1 VDVELDGKRW
11 RTIADAVV
19 VRCELRA
26 GLDLDRPLA
35 RLLARELRRERALG
49 TAVRALRSRPLSEQ
63 RVRDRLRSRGV
74 TEEATASALATL
86 SVAGFVD
93 DDRLARGRAA
103 VLADKGWGDAAITAR
118 LVGEGLAEAKVEAG
132 LAELEPES
140 MRAARL
146 VAGRDPRKSWAL
158 LQRRGFDLETIEA
171 TLGSLDEGAAEG

>member
-1 VDVELDGKRW
+1 
-11 RTIADAVV
+11 
-19 VRCELRA
+19 
-26 GLDLDRPLA
+26 
-35 RLLARELRRERALG
+35 
-49 TAVRALRSRPLSEQ
+49 
-63 RVRDRLRSRGV
+63 VRDRLRSRGV